1 MKYKDLIQFDPIE
14 TIIQLRDA
22 NKTDV
27 AHNLVHTYVVSKQMA
42 ERISDIAIPNL
53 QYDEP
58 RDNKGILVVGNY
70 GTGKS
75 HLLSIISSI
84 AEDASYLDDLH
95 HDELRGKAR
104 PIAGRFQVCR
114 LEIGATT
121 MNLHDIVCNAIS
133 DHFEKI
139 GISFKF
145 PQMSAASN
153 NKSAFEDMM
162 AAFERVYPDK
172 GYLLVVD
179 ELLDYLR
186 TRKDHELILDLNFL
200 REIGEVCKNLRF
212 RFIAGVQEAI
222 FESPRF
228 SFAADS
234 LHRVKDRF
242 EQVIIARNDVKFV
255 VAERLLKKNAEQQH
269 LVR

>member
-22 NKTDV
+22 NKTV
-27 AHNLVHTYVVSKQMA
+27 AAHTLVHTYVVSNQMA

-58 RDNKGILVVGNY
+58 RDTKGILVIGNY

-75 HLLSIISSI
+75 HLLSIISAI

-95 HDELRGKAR
+95 HDELREKAR
-104 PIAGRFQVCR
+104 VIAGRFQVCR

-133 DHFEKI
+133 DHLEKI

-153 NKSAFEDMM
+153 
-162 AAFERVYPDK
+162 
-172 GYLLVVD
+172 
-179 ELLDYLR
+179 
-186 TRKDHELILDLNFL
+186 
-200 REIGEVCKNLRF
+200 
-212 RFIAGVQEAI
+212 
-222 FESPRF
+222 
-228 SFAADS
+228 
-234 LHRVKDRF
+234 
-242 EQVIIARNDVKFV
+242 
-255 VAERLLKKNAEQQH
+255 
-269 LVR
+269 